1 MSHEDGISVKDTNTS
16 SPDSDDYET
25 GHFGPLAHVNTASSR
40 YPAFGGDLQPGLY
53 RVPKDRKLANPAP
66 LGLCAFAL
74 TTFVLG
80 CLNMNVK
87 GIAAPNIIVGP
98 ALAYGGLVQL
108 LAGMWEMAIGNT
120 FGATVLSSYGGFWIS
135 LAITFIP
142 GGFDIIGALE
152 EADHGSHAMFYNS
165 FALYLFGWFIFTTLV
180 TMLTLKSTVAF
191 FSLFFFV
198 DLALL
203 LLALGYYFNVDGVPN
218 EELIKAGGLFALLG
232 AFLAWYNAFA
242 GIADSSNSFFL
253 PPVVHFPWSEKKRS
267 ARRNS
272 AGQSEEV

>member
-1 MSHEDGISVKDTNTS
+1 MTTHETEGISVKDTQNS
-16 SPDSDDYET
+16 SSSSTEDYDL
-25 GHFGPLAHVNTASSR
+25 GRFGPLAHVNTASSR

-53 RVPKDRKLANPAP
+53 KLPKDRKLANPAP
-66 LGLCAFAL
+66 LGLCGFAL

-80 CLNMNVK
+80 CLNMEVR
-87 GIAAPNIIVGP
+87 GIAEPNIIVGP

-108 LAGMWEMAIGNT
+108 LAGMWEMAVGNT

-142 GGFDIIGALE
+142 GGFDIMGALE
-152 EADHGSHAMFYNS
+152 KADNGSPVMFYNS
-165 FALYLFGWFIFTTLV
+165 FAMYLFGWFIFTTIV
-180 TMLTLKSTVAF
+180 TTLTLKSTVAF

-203 LLALGYYFNVDGVPN
+203 LLALGYYFNEGGVPN
-218 EELIKAGGLFALLG
+218 HKMIKAGGLFALLG

-242 GIADSSNSFFL
+242 GMADDSNSFWL
-253 PPVVHFPWSEKKRS
+253 PPVIHFPWSEKARAAKRDS
-267 ARRNS
+267 A
-272 AGQSEEV
+272 V

>member
-1 MSHEDGISVKDTNTS
+1 MSHEDGISVKDTNS
-16 SPDSDDYET
+16 YSPPTSDDYVA
-25 GHFGPLAHVNTASSR
+25 GQFGPLAHVNTASSR

-87 GIAAPNIIVGP
+87 GITEPNIVVGP
-98 ALAYGGLVQL
+98 ALVYGGLVQL

-120 FGATVLSSYGGFWIS
+120 FGATVLSSYGGFWMS

-142 GGFDIIGALE
+142 GGFNIMGTLE
-152 EADHGSHAMFYNS
+152 EADHGSLTMFYNS
-165 FALYLFGWFIFTTLV
+165 FALYLFGWWIFTTLI

-191 FSLFFFV
+191 FSLFIFV

-203 LLALGYYFNVDGVPN
+203 MLALGYLLNVDGAPN
-218 EELIKAGGLFALLG
+218 GKLIKAGGLFALLA

-253 PPVVHFPWSEKKRS
+253 PPVIHFPWSEKKRS

-272 AGQSEEV
+272 AGQGEV